1 MGDLKFSSLNVRGLG
16 EVSKRKEIFNWL
28 RKKKFSIYM
37 LQEVHCTEKNIHL
50 WTAEWGYKALFSCCA
65 SNKAGTCILFN
76 NNFHLQITKTRSDPN
91 GRFII
96 CDICIN
102 GISTIRSLM
111 KDANKPLSYEEFQ
124 NKYGLKAC
132 PLAFGGIIATLKNLR
147 KRFKENIDSPEK
159 DEIEPF
165 IKIFLKAKKPSNL
178 TYKILVATKSEAPET
193 SQAKWHED
201 CDLEK
206 GEFDWKRAF
215 QSTKI
220 CTKSTK
226 LIIFQFKFLHRRLP
240 TNSFLYKINVKDS
253 DRCSFCEKETETLL
267 HLFWHCNQT
276 TRFWESFFKW
286 LQTSLCTQKGNKLD
300 MTIALGL
307 KPDTSNAKLQINF
320 SCLMSRYC
328 IWVCKLKNEI
338 PNLSHFLHLMNKS
351 YEIEKNDPNSS
362 SEKWKP
368 LLGHL
373 SN

>member
-1 MGDLKFSSLNVRGLG
+1 
-16 EVSKRKEIFNWL
+16 
-28 RKKKFSIYM
+28 
-37 LQEVHCTEKNIHL
+37 
-50 WTAEWGYKALFSCCA
+50 
-65 SNKAGTCILFN
+65 
-76 NNFHLQITKTRSDPN
+76 
-91 GRFII
+91 
-96 CDICIN
+96 
-102 GISTIRSLM
+102 M